1 MQINLEYFIDLLQ
14 SQMTINIVVILVL
27 FGIFFALKK
36 LTIKYILV
44 FLNTY
49 IKDYRNIK
57 KKHLNSSIS
66 AILFAVSLFYI
77 HLSIAILGI
86 SNDLADK
93 TLYTLSIISIIYI
106 LISLVG
112 LFSSHIERICSKIFL
127 NLYKEI
133 ATLAIKIIKIIIV
146 FTGFISILSS
156 WGINISAFLASL
168 GIGGLALALAAKDT
182 IANFFGG
189 IALLADDSLKVGD
202 WVKIRDIEGIVED
215 IGLRAT
221 KIRTF
226 SKSLINVPNQI
237 VANDAVENFSRRGI
251 RRISFSIGLVY
262 STSPQQMQNILQD
275 IKEMVNAHD
284 KISQESIKLINFDA
298 FSDSALMIKV
308 YIFANT
314 AVWSEYL
321 NIREDVN
328 LKIMQIV
335 QKNNS
340 TFAFPSTSLY
350 VENDIKLKTKN

>member
-1 MQINLEYFIDLLQ
+1 MQINLEYFIDLFHN
-14 SQMTINIVVILVL
+14 QMTINIIVVLVL

-36 LTIKYILV
+36 LTIKYILA
-44 FLNTY
+44 FLSTY
-49 IKDYRNIK
+49 IKEYSNIN

-66 AILFAVSLFYI
+66 AILFAVFLFYI

-86 SNDLADK
+86 VNDLVDK
-93 TLYTLSIISIIYI
+93 TLYTLSIISIIYM

-112 LFSSHIERICSKIFL
+112 LFSPHIECICSKIFL

-133 ATLAIKIIKIIIV
+133 ATLAIKSIKIIIV
-146 FTGFISILSS
+146 FTGLISILSS

-202 WVKIRDIEGIVED
+202 WVKIKDIEGIVED

-262 STSPQQMQNILQD
+262 STSPKQMQDILQD
-275 IKEMVNAHD
+275 IKDMINTHS
-284 KISQESIKLINFDA
+284 KISQESIKLINFDE
-298 FSDSALMIKV
+298 FSDSALNIKV

-314 AVWSEYL
+314 AIWSEYL

-335 QKNNS
+335 QKHNS
-340 TFAFPSTSLY
+340 AFAFPSTSLY
-350 VENDIKLKTKN
+350 VENDIGIKPNK